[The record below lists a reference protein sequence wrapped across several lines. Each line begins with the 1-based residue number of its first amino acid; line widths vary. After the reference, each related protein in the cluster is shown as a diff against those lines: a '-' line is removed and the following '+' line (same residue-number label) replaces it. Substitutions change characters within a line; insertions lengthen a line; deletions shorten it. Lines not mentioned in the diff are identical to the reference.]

1 MTYTEQKLLNGN
13 RRFSRIRNF
22 TFGQCMAIMAIV
34 VGVCVVIFGAY
45 FLFSV
50 L

>member
-1 MTYTEQKLLNGN
+1 MTYTEQKLLNDN
-13 RRFSRIRNF
+13 RRFSRIQNL
-22 TFGQCMAIMAIV
+22 TFGQCMAIMG
-34 VGVCVVIFGAY
+34 GVCVVVFGAY

>member
-1 MTYTEQKLLNGN
+1 MTYTEQKLLNDN
-13 RRFSRIRNF
+13 RQFSRIQKL
-22 TFGQCMAIMAIV
+22 TFGQCMAIMG
-34 VGVCVVIFGAY
+34 GVCVVVFGAY

>member
-1 MTYTEQKLLNGN
+1 MTYTEQKLAIDN
-13 RRFSRIRNF
+13 RQFSRIRNL
-22 TFGQCMAIMAIV
+22 TFGQCMALI
-34 VGVCVVIFGAY
+34 GGTCVVIFGAY